1 MADLPKAGGLIATY
15 GTWSMDLAGAWVGC
29 PHTCRT
35 YSHIDNANIAANGD
49 VTPEFD
55 CPNCDFNEP
64 ITLVDWEPA

>member
-1 MADLPKAGGLIATY
+1 
-15 GTWSMDLAGAWVGC
+15 MDLAGAWVGC